1 MMYDIEVK
9 VSLKPGML
17 NPEATTI
24 QRSLALLGY
33 EVKGTKTKEIIT
45 FVMEA
50 DSEDDAREKLM
61 NDIRYVALVL
71 PGELKMEKELELL
84 TEACR
89 EVYKK
94 HFDEEEME

>member
-45 FVMEA
+45 FVLEA
-50 DSEDDAREKLM
+50 DSEDEAREKVDDMCQKLLC
-61 NDIRYVALVL
+61 NPIIHNYTINII
-71 PGELKMEKELELL
+71 KMDLSCDCGCE
-84 TEACR
+84 
-89 EVYKK
+89 
-94 HFDEEEME
+94 

>member
-33 EVKGTKTKEIIT
+33 EV
-45 FVMEA
+45 FVWKQTQKMMQ
-50 DSEDDAREKLM
+50 EKKWMTCVKSYYAIQLS
-61 NDIRYVALVL
+61 
-71 PGELKMEKELELL
+71 
-84 TEACR
+84 TTT
-89 EVYKK
+89 
-94 HFDEEEME
+94 

>member
-33 EVKGTKTKEIIT
+33 VKELKQKK
-45 FVMEA
+45 
-50 DSEDDAREKLM
+50 S
-61 NDIRYVALVL
+61 LVL
-71 PGELKMEKELELL
+71 
-84 TEACR
+84 
-89 EVYKK
+89 
-94 HFDEEEME
+94 F

>member
-1 MMYDIEVK
+1 MYDIEVK

-45 FVMEA
+45 FVWKLTQKMMQ
-50 DSEDDAREKLM
+50 EKKWMTCVKSYYAIQLS
-61 NDIRYVALVL
+61 I
-71 PGELKMEKELELL
+71 
-84 TEACR
+84 TT
-89 EVYKK
+89 
-94 HFDEEEME
+94 

>member
-33 EVKGTKTKEIIT
+33 EV
-45 FVMEA
+45 EA
-50 DSEDDAREKLM
+50 DSEDDAREKVDDMCQKLLC
-61 NDIRYVALVL
+61 NPIIHNYIIKVI
-71 PGELKMEKELELL
+71 KMDMTCGCGCE
-84 TEACR
+84 
-89 EVYKK
+89 
-94 HFDEEEME
+94 

>member
-33 EVKGTKTKEIIT
+33 EVNHYFLYGSG
-45 FVMEA
+45 F
-50 DSEDDAREKLM
+50 R
-61 NDIRYVALVL
+61 R
-71 PGELKMEKELELL
+71 
-84 TEACR
+84 
-89 EVYKK
+89 
-94 HFDEEEME
+94 

>member
-24 QRSLALLGY
+24 QRSLSLLGY
-33 EVKGTKTKEIIT
+33 EVKGTKTKEIIS

-50 DSEDDAREKLM
+50 EGEDDARAKVDDMCQKLLC
-61 NDIRYVALVL
+61 NPIIHNYTIQII
-71 PGELKMEKELELL
+71 KMDFTCGNCE
-84 TEACR
+84 
-89 EVYKK
+89 
-94 HFDEEEME
+94 

>member
-33 EVKGTKTKEIIT
+33 EVKGTKTKEI
-45 FVMEA
+45 
-50 DSEDDAREKLM
+50 
-61 NDIRYVALVL
+61 
-71 PGELKMEKELELL
+71 
-84 TEACR
+84 
-89 EVYKK
+89 
-94 HFDEEEME
+94 

>member
-33 EVKGTKTKEIIT
+33 EV
-45 FVMEA
+45 
-50 DSEDDAREKLM
+50 
-61 NDIRYVALVL
+61 
-71 PGELKMEKELELL
+71 
-84 TEACR
+84 
-89 EVYKK
+89 YKN
-94 HFDEEEME
+94 H

>member
-33 EVKGTKTKEIIT
+33 VKLKEPKQKRSLLFVWKLTQKMTQEKKWMTCVKSYYAIQLSIT
-45 FVMEA
+45 
-50 DSEDDAREKLM
+50 
-61 NDIRYVALVL
+61 
-71 PGELKMEKELELL
+71 
-84 TEACR
+84 T
-89 EVYKK
+89 
-94 HFDEEEME
+94 

>member
-33 EVKGTKTKEIIT
+33 GHVSKTI
-45 FVMEA
+45 MQ
-50 DSEDDAREKLM
+50 SNYPQLH
-61 NDIRYVALVL
+61 N
-71 PGELKMEKELELL
+71 
-84 TEACR
+84 
-89 EVYKK
+89 
-94 HFDEEEME
+94 

>member
-33 EVKGTKTKEIIT
+33 EV
-45 FVMEA
+45 
-50 DSEDDAREKLM
+50 AREKVDDMCQKLLC
-61 NDIRYVALVL
+61 NPIIHNYTIKII
-71 PGELKMEKELELL
+71 KMDLSCGCGCE
-84 TEACR
+84 
-89 EVYKK
+89 
-94 HFDEEEME
+94 